1 MCVYIYIYIHIEIEI
16 DSFLCVYVCKHAHTI
31 FCVFL
36 NKQINVAS
44 IMYLSMRTDIL
55 LLLLPLLLEVEV
67 EEDEEK
73 GGGGG
78 RR

>member
-1 MCVYIYIYIHIEIEI
+1 M
-16 DSFLCVYVCKHAHTI
+16 YVCKHAHTI

-55 LLLLPLLLEVEV
+55 LLLLLPLLLEVEV